1 MRRFI
6 VVTAL
11 ALLAGCAADGSPC
24 PIGRPCPGWSAQD
37 QQQLQQQIQ
46 RSTQDFNAQQQ
57 EAQRLNKQRQ
67 HELRMQRERD
77 AAALQRDRE
86 REAAAQQRAQKEI
99 ICESRTENGVTRT
112 VCK

>member
-1 MRRFI
+1 MRSFI

-11 ALLAGCAADGSPC
+11 AILAGCAADGSPC
-24 PIGRPCPGWSAQD
+24 PVGRPCPGWSTQD

-46 RSTQDFNAQQQ
+46 RSTQEFNAQHQ
-57 EAQRLNKQRQ
+57 EAQRLNMQRQ
-67 HELRMQRERD
+67 HELRMQRER
-77 AAALQRDRE
+77 
-86 REAAAQQRAQKEI
+86 EAAARQRAQQEI